1 MSTVQS
7 RLERWHNAVEVQERG
22 WNSPDWQRL
31 DREEQEAWDDMADHD
46 DPEYVRI
53 LKAGLG

>member
-1 MSTVQS
+1 MTVAQ
-7 RLERWHNAVEVQERG
+7 RYARWAKAVEAKQE
-22 WNSPDWQRL
+22 SPDSENWQEL

-53 LKAGLG
+53 VES